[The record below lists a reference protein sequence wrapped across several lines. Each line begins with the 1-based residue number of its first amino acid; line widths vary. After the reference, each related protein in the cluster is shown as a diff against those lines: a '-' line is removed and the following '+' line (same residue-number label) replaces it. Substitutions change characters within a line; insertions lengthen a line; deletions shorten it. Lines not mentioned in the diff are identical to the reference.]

1 MKKTDIYF
9 DETDDIIDIRYDKVF
24 KAVFT
29 NDTKTSQ
36 RALSKLISAIIGQEV
51 TVISINAN
59 EPPIDNIRDRQ
70 IRFDIH
76 CRAYSLNCDLCD

>member
-1 MKKTDIYF
+1 MKKTNIYF

-29 NDTKTSQ
+29 GNSKTSK

-51 TVISINAN
+51 IVVYINAN
-59 EPPIDNIRDRQ
+59 EPPIDNTRDRQ
-70 IRFDIH
+70 IRFDS
-76 CRAYSLNCDLCD
+76 CLNCDLCD